1 MKHMKEYSQSRREEL
16 VCYLLVQLK
25 DTCLQLQ
32 ELANE
37 MEGST
42 DDFLE
47 KVVQET
53 QEEIMALVEE
63 YNGNIRQVELITQ
76 QMTERMNEWYAFA
89 KDEKKMASILF
100 PLLFMLEKK
109 RVKSFIRQSRD
120 TISERVIQN
129 RFARDKLNAM
139 EDKLRCKAVLSIE
152 SNERYEAYT
161 ELTSRKKELLEH
173 LFYLMPT
180 ISNLCPLEFSL
191 EDIDGLV
198 TRLSP
203 S

>member
-76 QMTERMNEWYAFA
+76 QMTEQMNEWYAFA
-89 KDEKKMASILF
+89 KDEKKMASIQAHF
-100 PLLFMLEKK
+100 H
-109 RVKSFIRQSRD
+109 RD
-120 TISERVIQN
+120 I
-129 RFARDKLNAM
+129 L
-139 EDKLRCKAVLSIE
+139 
-152 SNERYEAYT
+152 
-161 ELTSRKKELLEH
+161 
-173 LFYLMPT
+173 
-180 ISNLCPLEFSL
+180 
-191 EDIDGLV
+191 
-198 TRLSP
+198 
-203 S
+203 